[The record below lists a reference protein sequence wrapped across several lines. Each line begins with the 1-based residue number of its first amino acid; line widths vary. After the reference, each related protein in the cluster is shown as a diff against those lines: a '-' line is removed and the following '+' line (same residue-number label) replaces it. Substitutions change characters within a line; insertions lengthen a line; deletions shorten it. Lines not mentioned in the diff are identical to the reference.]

1 MDSNSNIDIINN
13 NTIDNNNNIDTIKI
27 LNTVKYYNNIINDK
41 IIEFNDLYSEYININ
56 NNQSHFYYLLNYLH
70 DNIFSLLSNTDI
82 DKIINNNILIN
93 GLCDIYINI
102 CFLYSRE
109 VTMQGFNM
117 LYGISLDN
125 SSYNIYSQR
134 QKRINPNLAIIK
146 KRIMDCKE
154 LSLRSKLYDSKNP
167 VAHIALINHDFNYNE
182 KQPLAQREH
191 DIALTVRDLPKLA
204 IND

>member
-1 MDSNSNIDIINN
+1 MSIDNIDIDIDTSN
-13 NTIDNNNNIDTIKI
+13 IDNNNSIDTIKI

-41 IIEFNDLYSEYININ
+41 ILEFNDMYSEYININ
-56 NNQSHFYYLLNYLH
+56 ANQSHFYYLLNYLH

-109 VTMQGFNM
+109 ITIQGFSM

-125 SSYNIYSQR
+125 NSYNIYSQR
-134 QKRINPNLAIIK
+134 AKRINPNLSVVK

-182 KQPLAQREH
+182 KRSLVQRDH
-191 DIALTVRDLPKLA
+191 DITLTVRDLPKLA